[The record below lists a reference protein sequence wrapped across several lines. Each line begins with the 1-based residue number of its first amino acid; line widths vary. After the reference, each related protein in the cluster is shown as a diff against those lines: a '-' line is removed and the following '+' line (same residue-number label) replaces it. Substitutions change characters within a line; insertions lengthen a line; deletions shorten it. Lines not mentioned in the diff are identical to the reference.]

1 MQPSLIWLA
10 FLQDR
15 YVLFMITDSFYALF
29 KVNFP
34 ESKRHVKPCNL
45 ISDPNVKVK
54 LENNLPVLKQK
65 HADGYFS
72 QIQLAM
78 GSSGVP
84 LYDFLGFNFQRL
96 VISSAK
102 FDKLYFQDLLNKLN
116 TFYYDYM
123 LPKFC
128 ASGQLF

>member
-1 MQPSLIWLA
+1 
-10 FLQDR
+10 
-15 YVLFMITDSFYALF
+15 
-29 KVNFP
+29 
-34 ESKRHVKPCNL
+34 
-45 ISDPNVKVK
+45 
-54 LENNLPVLKQK
+54 
-65 HADGYFS
+65 
-72 QIQLAM
+72 M

-116 TFYYDYM
+116 AFYYDYM

-128 ASGQLF
+128 ASGQLFCLLIIGLLGLSLHVHPSCKEKFSSK